1 MVAALELSG
10 QGASAR
16 VMLTRG
22 MLGSVSTQVLEAMVR
37 RVMVRVAMVDGE
49 LHQTE
54 VARLRWNVGR
64 LTGQTPTEAQVTA
77 DVAEVQARAL
87 PLSELLSQAREELG
101 AEGRR
106 AVVRAA
112 YIIATAD
119 GEVPQAEER
128 LVREIARGLDISPQE
143 FRALVSP
150 MALARALEKG

>member
-1 MVAALELSG
+1 MVGKQALEAL
-10 QGASAR
+10 
-16 VMLTRG
+16 
-22 MLGSVSTQVLEAMVR
+22 VR

-49 LHQTE
+49 LHQSE

-64 LTGQTPTEAQVTA
+64 LAGQTPTEAQVDA
-77 DVAEVQARAL
+77 DVAEVQARAV
-87 PLSELLSQAREELG
+87 PLSELLAQARRELDID
-101 AEGRR
+101 GRR

-128 LVREIARGLDISPQE
+128 LVKEIARGLDVSPEE

-150 MALARALEKG
+150 MALARALDKGR